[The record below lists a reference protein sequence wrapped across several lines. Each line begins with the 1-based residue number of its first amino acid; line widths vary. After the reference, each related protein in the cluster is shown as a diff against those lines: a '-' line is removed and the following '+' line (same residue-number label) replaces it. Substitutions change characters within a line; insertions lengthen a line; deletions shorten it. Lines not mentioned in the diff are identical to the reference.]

1 MGELLVKE
9 KDIVVPGE
17 ELAKGMSYLPG
28 QGCYRKN
35 DEVLSSRLGLVN
47 VDGRAIKIIPLS
59 GSYAPKKN
67 DVIVGNVIDV
77 SLYGWRI
84 HTNSAY
90 SAMLSS
96 KDATSEFIEKGAD
109 LTQYINLGEF
119 VAAKIIKVT
128 SQKLIDL
135 TMKGPGLRKLSG
147 GRIIHVNNNKVPRII
162 GKQGSMI
169 SMIKDATG
177 ARIIVGQNGVAWIQG
192 DPEGELIAI
201 NAIRMIEEQAHIGGL
216 TDRIKAYLDTAC
228 KNRPKQARSEHH
240 EEDRSE
246 HHGEDRGEQHE

>member
-1 MGELLVKE
+1 MGELIVKE
-9 KDIVVPGE
+9 REIVVPGE

-28 QGCYRKN
+28 NGCYRKD

-47 VDGRAIKIIPLS
+47 VDGRAIKIIPLTGNYS
-59 GSYAPKKN
+59 PKKN
-67 DVIVGNVIDV
+67 DTIIGNVIDV

-84 HTNSAY
+84 NTNSAY
-90 SAMLSS
+90 SAMLSA

-109 LTQYINLGEF
+109 LTQYINLGEY
-119 VAAKIIKVT
+119 VATKIIKVT

-147 GRIIHVNNNKVPRII
+147 GRIVHVNNNKVPRII

-192 DPEGELIAI
+192 DPEGEIIAI
-201 NAIRMIEEQAHIGGL
+201 NAIRMIEEQSHIGGL
-216 TDRIKAYLDTAC
+216 TDRVKEYLDKAC
-228 KNRPKQARSEHH
+228 KGRPARPR
-240 EEDRSE
+240 EEREKDD
-246 HHGEDRGEQHE
+246 HYQGEQHE

>member
-9 KDIVVPGE
+9 KEIVVPGE

-28 QGCYRKN
+28 QGCYRKD
-35 DEVLSSRLGLVN
+35 DEVLSSKLGLVN
-47 VDGRAIKIIPLS
+47 VDGRAIKIIPLT
-59 GSYAPKKN
+59 GTYNPKRN
-67 DVIVGNVIDV
+67 DVIIGNVIDV

-90 SAMLSS
+90 SAMLSA
-96 KDATSEFIEKGAD
+96 KDATNEFIEKGAD
-109 LTQYINLGEF
+109 LTQYINLGEY

-135 TMKGPGLRKLSG
+135 TMKGPGLRKLAG

-201 NAIRMIEEQAHIGGL
+201 NAIRMIEEQSHISGL
-216 TDRIKAYLDTAC
+216 TDRVKEYLDKAC
-228 KNRPKQARSEHH
+228 KGRPKRAR
-240 EEDRSE
+240 EER
-246 HHGEDRGEQHE
+246 EDDNNHQGEQNE